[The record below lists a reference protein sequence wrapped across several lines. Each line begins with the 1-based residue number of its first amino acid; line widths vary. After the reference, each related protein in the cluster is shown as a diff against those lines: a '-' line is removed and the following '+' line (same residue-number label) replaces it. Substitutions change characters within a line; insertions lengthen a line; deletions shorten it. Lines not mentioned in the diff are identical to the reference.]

1 MRSGWKRLI
10 GLGSAIGFAVFAASA
25 LAAPPPPGSTYVA
38 LGSSYAA
45 GTRLPQTTT
54 EWAAQCGQG
63 SGNYARQV
71 AAALQLKLIDRSCGG
86 AVNGDILKGGQFGLP
101 AQIDGLTADTRLVTI
116 TGGGNDVRFVSDN
129 GLFNCRLKKLATCA
143 EPPASFDLERAFAEL
158 DASDRALIAEIR
170 RRAPQARIVI
180 ADYPTIAPAAGTC
193 AALGQSVEDA
203 AIMRE
208 RARRLAA
215 LTARVA
221 ADTGADLVKASSLTA
236 NHNACSPEPWVWGA
250 VSPEEAAARAAPY
263 HPRPQSHTAVAA
275 AVIQLLRATP

>member
-1 MRSGWKRLI
+1 MKAWMLI
-10 GLGSAIGFAVFAASA
+10 ATLAWFAGPA

-45 GTRLPQTTT
+45 GTRLPQPTT
-54 EWAAQCGQG
+54 EWAAQCAQG

-86 AVNGDILKGGQFGLP
+86 AVNADILKGGQFGLP
-101 AQIDGLTADTRLVTI
+101 AQVDGLTADTRLVTI
-116 TGGGNDVRFVSDN
+116 TGGGNDVRFVSDSS
-129 GLFNCRLKKLATCA
+129 LFNCRLKQLTACATA
-143 EPPASFDLERAFAEL
+143 PADFDLERAFADL
-158 DASDRALIAEIR
+158 DTSFHALIAEVR

-180 ADYPTIAPAAGTC
+180 ADYPTIAPLVGTC
-193 AALGQSVEDA
+193 DALGLSLEDA

-208 RARRLAA
+208 RARRLSV

-221 ADTGADLVKASSLTA
+221 ADAGVDLVKASDLTLS
-236 NHNACSPEPWVWGA
+236 HNACSPDPWVWGG
-250 VSPEEAAARAAPY
+250 VSPEERAAGAAAF

-275 AVIQLLRATP
+275 AMVQRLRAVP